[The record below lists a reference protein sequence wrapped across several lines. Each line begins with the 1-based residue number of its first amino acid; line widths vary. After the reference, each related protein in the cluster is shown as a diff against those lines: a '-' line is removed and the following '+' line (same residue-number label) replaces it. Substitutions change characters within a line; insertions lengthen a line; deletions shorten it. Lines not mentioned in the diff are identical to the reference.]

1 MRVNRIKNVIVWS
14 LLVSEVLYLSGCE
27 KSSGFNIPC
36 HVRAALLEN
45 YMAEP
50 VSNFIGYVTDVRRK
64 SDIETYRHIDHFPD
78 LMVFAE
84 PEEVELIQDI
94 YNEIGFTAEYKEGN
108 EEIREFYRKK
118 YERLLREGLIVYR
131 KDGESSIMEVRYDL
145 KELVTNSPDMY
156 FFEMDEDGAPELC
169 IADTAGT
176 FVCKYDPE
184 TDGYVSWYDNITSG
198 GCILGSRKMG
208 YTHNDDEEYLFQMD
222 EDGQNEIV
230 IEYAALIW
238 PNRYIVSVPGYEER
252 LRSGQIPESMKKKLY
267 YDEYEREY
275 FIRVTKEQY
284 KDLIK
289 GLHDARK
296 QAEEHTVPLS
306 YFIEDIENEEYQS
319 KYNLNYKHKHP

>member
-50 VSNFIGYVTDVRRK
+50 VSNFIGYVTDVRQK

-84 PEEVELIQDI
+84 PEEVELIREI
-94 YNEIGFTAEYKEGN
+94 HNEIGFTAEYKEGN
-108 EEIREFYRKK
+108 KETYEFYRKK

-131 KDGESSIMEVRYDL
+131 KDGESSIMEDIYDL
-145 KELVTNSPDMY
+145 EELVTNSPDMY
-156 FFEMDEDGAPELC
+156 FFDMDEDGAQELC
-169 IADTAGT
+169 IADIAGT

-198 GCILGSRKMG
+198 GCILGSRKIG
-208 YTHNDDEEYLFQMD
+208 YTHDDDEEYLNQMD
-222 EDGQNEIV
+222 EDGQIEIRV
-230 IEYAALIW
+230 EYAALMH
-238 PNRYIVSVPGYEER
+238 PQRYIVSVPGYMER
-252 LRSGQIPESMKKKLY
+252 LQKGQIPESMKRKLY
-267 YDEYEREY
+267 YDRHNY
-275 FIRVTKEQY
+275 FVRVTEEQY
-284 KDLIK
+284 RDLIQ
-289 GLHDARK
+289 GLHEARE
-296 QAEEHTVPLS
+296 QAGQHTVPLS
-306 YFIEDIENEEYQS
+306 YFIEDIEDEEYQS
-319 KYNLNYKHKHP
+319 KYNLNYKPEHR

>member
-1 MRVNRIKNVIVWS
+1 MKNAVARS
-14 LLVSEVLYLSGCE
+14 LLVSLALYLSGCE
-27 KSSGFNIPC
+27 KSSEFNIPC
-36 HVRAALLEN
+36 HVRAGLIEN
-45 YMAEP
+45 YMEEP

-118 YERLLREGLIVYR
+118 YERLLREGLIAYR
-131 KDGESSIMEVRYDL
+131 KDGESSIMEDRYDL

-156 FFEMDEDGAPELC
+156 FFDMDEDGAPELC

-198 GCILGSRKMG
+198 GCILGSRKIG
-208 YTHNDDEEYLFQMD
+208 YSHNDDEEYLNQMD
-222 EDGQNEIV
+222 KDGQ
-230 IEYAALIW
+230 IET
-238 PNRYIVSVPGYEER
+238 R
-252 LRSGQIPESMKKKLY
+252 
-267 YDEYEREY
+267 
-275 FIRVTKEQY
+275 
-284 KDLIK
+284 
-289 GLHDARK
+289 
-296 QAEEHTVPLS
+296 
-306 YFIEDIENEEYQS
+306 IE
-319 KYNLNYKHKHP
+319 